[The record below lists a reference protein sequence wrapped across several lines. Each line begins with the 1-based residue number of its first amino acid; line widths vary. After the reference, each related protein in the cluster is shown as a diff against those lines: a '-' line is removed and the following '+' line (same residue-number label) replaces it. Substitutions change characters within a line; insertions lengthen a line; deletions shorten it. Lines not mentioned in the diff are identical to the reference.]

1 MHKDL
6 SVIILS
12 NSKPETFIEVPS
24 FALLMNEA
32 QQMRLAAM
40 RSSSLFD
47 EYLDADR
54 SVLDPYKTDLSYFAK
69 MFYGFSPYE
78 FAKNFVWRLS
88 LTFDKHNAQL
98 LEGVTIFV
106 NGTPITLSGG
116 PRDRIRTAYAY
127 LYPTPEGKN
136 MFHVYVDNAHV
147 EQIICS
153 VKIELACKYSPIENF
168 QRANLIYGNE
178 GKVFLPKE
186 NKSDIGF
193 SIKDDE
199 LTIKIDKNALTLSL
213 NEYVDE
219 TTFGK
224 VEKLRKSTSG
234 KANSEIVKAYTSF
247 IEENYVS
254 VSEDGTKTLERD
266 KIIHDLSLCGE
277 TLTKRINTFI
287 HSSFPYINNEIPLYV
302 SNKVSDYT
310 NRKNATFINKNRSS
324 SLLLRTNP
332 KLTGNIKLVYDTKNR
347 LFLDT
352 FKVSEELNNKKYRHR
367 LVSSEAVYSNDVR
380 NVFSDLPPSVL
391 FGVNKKNFKTDNV
404 YLNPNDQIDDTYSY
418 GA

>member
-1 MHKDL
+1 M
-6 SVIILS
+6 
-12 NSKPETFIEVPS
+12 
-24 FALLMNEA
+24 
-32 QQMRLAAM
+32 
-40 RSSSLFD
+40 
-47 EYLDADR
+47 
-54 SVLDPYKTDLSYFAK
+54 
-69 MFYGFSPYE
+69 
-78 FAKNFVWRLS
+78 
-88 LTFDKHNAQL
+88 
-98 LEGVTIFV
+98 
-106 NGTPITLSGG
+106 
-116 PRDRIRTAYAY
+116 
-127 LYPTPEGKN
+127 
-136 MFHVYVDNAHV
+136 
-147 EQIICS
+147 
-153 VKIELACKYSPIENF
+153 ENL
-168 QRANLIYGNE
+168 R
-178 GKVFLPKE
+178 K
-186 NKSDIGF
+186 
-193 SIKDDE
+193 
-199 LTIKIDKNALTLSL
+199 
-213 NEYVDE
+213 
-219 TTFGK
+219 TTF
-224 VEKLRKSTSG
+224 G